1 MSPNPLDVQTI
12 HASQNDGEAREWEF
26 ELHNN
31 GELIDTSNVTEQLF
45 FKAYK
50 GGTEQLLPENTST
63 PTTSPFDGTIK
74 YPSGSVDSYFTYRES
89 PTEEDG
95 LAKITDIKGNTL
107 VWNQLVQNGNFA
119 DGTDNWTGAS
129 ATLSAS
135 NGELTVTIGGAWN
148 NDTRQ
153 NLSLVAG
160 HKYLGCLKAKSD
172 TITSGVIF
180 GQFGTQAN
188 ITFARATTLSPT
200 YQTIVGIA
208 TINESSSMIRCTL
221 SGSGSSYI
229 GQSYTIKDVMLF
241 DLTQMGLDITDPSDF
256 TSLFSLPYYDFNQ
269 GSLLSFNGNGIKTV
283 SKNQFDTQVV
293 TTSYAGLVLTKTQG
307 TIRAVYSGGSQYAGF
322 NFYGSPVFTDTFL
335 KGKYR
340 LSFDVKGLDTQWI
353 IGLRRGVS
361 FLGGGQAPAISN
373 DGHYSFTIDAEA
385 NPNCY
390 LSFARTGNKTTAYDV
405 TFSNIQLE
413 LGTTE
418 TPYTPFE
425 EQTISLPISQYFPDG
440 MDGVG
445 TAHDELGNSGYVKRM
460 WQVDLGSLAW
470 NYSNGVFISTTGV
483 GKTQVA
489 HSDPTIVCPLYTA
502 KKVGYNVDYADED
515 KVIWQHPNSSLRVR
529 DSAYTSATAFKTAM
543 SGVYLRYE
551 LATPLENYG
560 VVDLGSLTWYYDS
573 SNNVFHTSISDMVTI
588 TSQNVNSPLLCSIY
602 ATGNS
607 GYYSASRGDKTI
619 WSYVGSARI
628 VIKDASYST
637 VDAFKQAMQGVY
649 LLYEKENPQGFTTA
663 TLVTEN
669 GDVALANENGVL
681 VGKCNS
687 DVSAD
692 AGFIEGKIKLSDEDG
707 DVYSNKLQLHVE
719 RSPQ

>member
-1 MSPNPLDVQTI
+1 MEKIKVNMSPNPLDVQTI

-119 DGTDNWTGAS
+119 DGTDNWAGAS

-148 NDTRQ
+148 NDARQ

-188 ITFARATTLSPT
+188 IIFARATTLSPT

-307 TIRAVYSGGSQYAGF
+307 TIRAVYSGSSQYAGF

-340 LSFDVKGLDTQWI
+340 LSFDVSGLDTQWTV
-353 IGLRRGVS
+353 GLRQGAS
-361 FLGGGQAPAISN
+361 FLGGGQALAISN

-418 TPYTPFE
+418 TSYEPYTSSSL
-425 EQTISLPISQYFPDG
+425 SLPISTYFPNG
-440 MDGVG
+440 MKSAGNVY
-445 TAHDELGNSGYVKRM
+445 DELTESKAITRIGS
-460 WQVDLGSLAW
+460 VDLGSLEW
-470 NYSNGVFISTTGV
+470 TYSSTFQRFSSSGISTEVLTPSSNVRV
-483 GKTQVA
+483 GNILSSIYTTTSVSRTVPENRNDDMLIAVA
-489 HSDPTIVCPLYTA
+489 TSGNIIIVNESYGSD
-502 KKVGYNVDYADED
+502 
-515 KVIWQHPNSSLRVR
+515 
-529 DSAYTSATAFKTAM
+529 ATAFKTAM
-543 SGVYLRYE
+543 NGVMLYYE
-551 LATPLENYG
+551 LATPTE
-560 VVDLGSLTWYYDS
+560 
-573 SNNVFHTSISDMVTI
+573 TS
-588 TSQNVNSPLLCSIY
+588 
-602 ATGNS
+602 
-607 GYYSASRGDKTI
+607 
-619 WSYVGSARI
+619 
-628 VIKDASYST
+628 
-637 VDAFKQAMQGVY
+637 
-649 LLYEKENPQGFTTA
+649 FTTA
-663 TLVTEN
+663 SLVTEN
-669 GDVALANENGVL
+669 AEIPLSNNDGVL
-681 VGKCNS
+681 IGKCTEQLSENP
-687 DVSAD
+687 
-692 AGFIEGKIKLSDEDG
+692 GFIDAKIKLSDADG
-707 DVYSNKLQLHVE
+707 ECYSNKIQLHVE